1 MADLPEDRL
10 RLARLWRNGG
20 PQHSSPGLRPFR
32 AEQESCGPPSSAL
45 LRPLRGAPPV
55 VSGLTMAIEAT
66 VVAARYKPGD
76 RTMIIG
82 SFKKVGE
89 GYEGEI
95 VTLTQKIRGIR
106 FVPEANRA
114 SDNVPNF
121 RVQIGKLEAGAAW
134 IKHTTDW
141 REYLSVKLDDP
152 TLPGPIFA
160 SLFEEEGGA
169 YNLVW
174 SRQRPRNGD

>member
-1 MADLPEDRL
+1 
-10 RLARLWRNGG
+10 
-20 PQHSSPGLRPFR
+20 
-32 AEQESCGPPSSAL
+32 
-45 LRPLRGAPPV
+45 
-55 VSGLTMAIEAT
+55 
-66 VVAARYKPGD
+66 
-76 RTMIIG
+76 MIIG

-95 VTLTQKIRGIR
+95 VTLTQKIRGVR

-114 SDNVPNF
+114 RDNVPNF

-174 SRQRPRNGD
+174 SRQRPRNGE

>member
-1 MADLPEDRL
+1 MAQRRPATFFPCRL
-10 RLARLWRNGG
+10 RR
-20 PQHSSPGLRPFR
+20 HSSRINKVPCRRPPRCFGLH
-32 AEQESCGPPSSAL
+32 A
-45 LRPLRGAPPV
+45 GAPPV

-66 VVAARYKPGD
+66 MVAARYKPGD

-95 VTLTQKIRGIR
+95 VTLTQKIRGVR

-121 RVQIGKLEAGAAW
+121 RVQMGKLEAGAAW
-134 IKHTTDW
+134 VKHTTDW

>member
-20 PQHSSPGLRPFR
+20 PQLFSPGLRPFL
-32 AEQESCGPPSSAL
+32 AVQKNFVLPSSAL

-55 VSGLTMAIEAT
+55 VSGLTMAIEAV

-106 FVPEANRA
+106 FVNCPGFTGER
-114 SDNVPNF
+114 F
-121 RVQIGKLEAGAAW
+121 VQ
-134 IKHTTDW
+134 
-141 REYLSVKLDDP
+141 
-152 TLPGPIFA
+152 
-160 SLFEEEGGA
+160 
-169 YNLVW
+169 
-174 SRQRPRNGD
+174 

>member
-1 MADLPEDRL
+1 
-10 RLARLWRNGG
+10 
-20 PQHSSPGLRPFR
+20 
-32 AEQESCGPPSSAL
+32 
-45 LRPLRGAPPV
+45 
-55 VSGLTMAIEAT
+55 
-66 VVAARYKPGD
+66 
-76 RTMIIG
+76 MIIG

-141 REYLSVKLDDP
+141 REYLNVKLDDP

-169 YNLVW
+169 FNLVW
-174 SRQRPRNGD
+174 SRQRPRNGDRPPHTGPSRFSREGLFSAAGLHGPDSDRVNVVHAARSYDLQLPGSHRMTRRGY

>member
-20 PQHSSPGLRPFR
+20 PQIFSPGLRPFL
-32 AEQESCGPPSSAL
+32 ATQKKSVPPSSAL
-45 LRPLRGAPPV
+45 LRPHAGAPPV
-55 VSGLTMAIEAT
+55 VSGLSMAIEAT

-169 YNLVW
+169 YNLIW
-174 SRQRPRNGD
+174 SRQRSRNGD